1 MNNNNCKV
9 GDILFDD
16 YGNALGFY
24 DGMRKLFVDNVA
36 EYIKSGDYERAGE
49 WCELL
54 GDLDKYK
61 ESNALLVVTE
71 HNGMGWTIDEYK
83 GGENVGE

>member
-1 MNNNNCKV
+1 MNNCKV

-71 HNGMGWTIDEYK
+71 HNGMGWTIDEYRPEM
-83 GGENVGE
+83 GAL